1 MKVLITG
8 ITGLAGYHLY
18 NHLANDDKYEI
29 CGTYNQNKKNTD
41 ALIDAE
47 VFKCDINDIASVKSV
62 LEQCKPEQIYHFGAY
77 VTVHNSFNN
86 PIPIFQTNVMGTVNV
101 LESIRMADLDCK
113 ILISG
118 SAEEYGKVS
127 QDMMPIKE
135 TYALNPVSP
144 YGLSKKMQEEV
155 GLLYHRTY
163 GLDVVLTRTFH
174 YSGPHQ
180 PLGFVFP
187 DFAHQIVDIKN
198 GKQDNI
204 KVGNVDA
211 KRDFTDI
218 RDVVSAYS
226 ALMEK
231 GKTGEVYNVCSSQ
244 SVPIKNILDMMVS
257 YSEGDI
263 EIVVDETKLRPS
275 DIPNFV
281 GDNSKLKKDTDWQQ
295 RFSIGD
301 TVRDVLN
308 FWTRIYE
315 DVQ

>member
-1 MKVLITG
+1 MRVLIIG
-8 ITGLAGYHLY
+8 ITGLAGRHLY
-18 NHLANDDKYEI
+18 NHLVKDKKYEI
-29 CGTYNQNKKNTD
+29 CGTYNQNKEYADAFTD
-41 ALIDAE
+41 AEL
-47 VFKCDINDIASVKSV
+47 FKCDINDICSTESIIK
-62 LEQCKPEQIYHFGAY
+62 QCEPEQIFHFGAY

-101 LESIRMADLDCK
+101 LESIRMADMDCK

-118 SAEEYGKVS
+118 SAEEYGKVL

-155 GLLYHRTY
+155 GLLYNRTY

-198 GKQDNI
+198 GKQNYI
-204 KVGNVDA
+204 KVGNLDA

-231 GKTGEVYNVCSSQ
+231 GRTGEVYNVCSSQ
-244 SVPIKNILDMMVS
+244 SVPIKKILDMMVS

-281 GDNSKLKKDTDWQQ
+281 GDNGKLKKDTGWQQ
-295 RFSIGD
+295 HFSLDD
-301 TVRDVLN
+301 TVKDVLD
-308 FWTRIYE
+308 FWTIIGE
-315 DVQ
+315 DML

>member
-18 NHLANDDKYEI
+18 NHLAKDKKYEI
-29 CGTYNQNKKNTD
+29 CGTYNRNKKNAD

-47 VFKCDINDIASVKSV
+47 IFKCDINDIASVKSV
-62 LEQCKPEQIYHFGAY
+62 LEQCEPEQIFHFGAY

-86 PIPIFQTNVMGTVNV
+86 PAPIFQTNVMGTVNV

-113 ILISG
+113 MLITG
-118 SAEEYGKVS
+118 SAEEYGKIP
-127 QDMMPIKE
+127 QEMMPIKE

-144 YGLSKKMQEEV
+144 YGLSKKLQEEV
-155 GLLYHRTY
+155 GLLYNRTY

-174 YSGPHQ
+174 YSGPYQ
-180 PLGFVFP
+180 PLGFVFS
-187 DFAHQIVDIKN
+187 DFAKQIVDIKN
-198 GKQDNI
+198 GTQDYI
-204 KVGNVDA
+204 KVGNLDA

-231 GKTGEVYNVCSSQ
+231 GRTGEVYNVCSGR
-244 SVPIKNILDMMVS
+244 SVAIKGILDMMVS
-257 YSEGDI
+257 YSESNI

-281 GDNSKLKKDTDWQQ
+281 GDNSKLKKDTGWQQ
-295 RFSIGD
+295 IFYIED
-301 TVRDVLN
+301 TVRDVLD
-308 FWTRIYE
+308 FWTRIDE
-315 DVQ
+315 VVQ

>member
-1 MKVLITG
+1 MV
-8 ITGLAGYHLY
+8 
-18 NHLANDDKYEI
+18 D
-29 CGTYNQNKKNTD
+29 QN
-41 ALIDAE
+41 
-47 VFKCDINDIASVKSV
+47 
-62 LEQCKPEQIYHFGAY
+62 
-77 VTVHNSFNN
+77 
-86 PIPIFQTNVMGTVNV
+86 
-101 LESIRMADLDCK
+101 CK

-127 QDMMPIKE
+127 QKMMPIKE

-144 YGLSKKMQEEV
+144 YGSSKKMQEEM
-155 GLLYHRTY
+155 GLLYNRTY
-163 GLDVVLTRTFH
+163 GLDIVLTRTFH

-180 PLGFVFP
+180 PLGFVFS

-198 GKQDNI
+198 GKQDYI
-204 KVGNVDA
+204 KVGNLDA

-231 GKTGEVYNVCSSQ
+231 GRGGEVYNVCSSQ

-257 YSEGDI
+257 YSEGNI

-275 DIPNFV
+275 DIPDFV
-281 GDNSKLKKDTDWQQ
+281 GDNSKLKKDTGWQQ
-295 RFSIGD
+295 QFSIDD
-301 TVRDVLN
+301 TVKDVLD
-308 FWTRIYE
+308 FWTRFSE

>member
-18 NHLANDDKYEI
+18 KHLVNDEKYEI
-29 CGTYNQNKKNTD
+29 CGTYNRNKTKAD
-41 ALIDAE
+41 ALINAE

-62 LEQCKPEQIYHFGAY
+62 IEQCEPEQIFHFSAC

-86 PIPIFQTNVMGTVNV
+86 PVPIFQTNVMGTVNI
-101 LESIRMADLDCK
+101 LESIRMANPDCK
-113 ILISG
+113 MLISG
-118 SAEEYGKVS
+118 SAEEYGKI
-127 QDMMPIKE
+127 QQEMMPIKE

-155 GLLYHRTY
+155 GLLYNRTY
-163 GLDVVLTRTFH
+163 GLDIVLTRTFH

-187 DFAHQIVDIKN
+187 DFAKQIVNIKN
-198 GKQDNI
+198 GKQDYI
-204 KVGNVDA
+204 KVGNLDA

-231 GKTGEVYNVCSSQ
+231 GRGGEVYNVCSGR
-244 SVPIKNILDMMVS
+244 SVAIKIILDMMVS
-257 YSEGDI
+257 YAEDDI

-275 DIPNFV
+275 DVPDFV
-281 GDNSKLKKDTDWQQ
+281 GDNSKLKKDTGWQQ
-295 RFSIGD
+295 RFYIDD
-301 TVRDVLN
+301 TVRDVLD
-308 FWTRIYE
+308 FWTRIEE